1 MRTGGLNAHTLL
13 VHVHTLLDD
22 GNKGISKQ
30 KLIRLPQKIE
40 NDAKYGL
47 DNKIVFNLIGRLNAK
62 SLECIRQFFKKNLNL
77 MNGEWGNFS
86 IVFNRM
92 WRLKPDTDKPKNGL
106 DYFDCLLKT
115 GMRYLCSNIFNRFLC
130 NTAQYSLSGVELHA
144 NRIF

>member
-1 MRTGGLNAHTLL
+1 MRTG
-13 VHVHTLLDD
+13 DD

-40 NDAKYGL
+40 NDATEIYHAKYGL
-47 DNKIVFNLIGRLNAK
+47 HDKIVFNLIGRQNAK
-62 SLECIRQFFKKNLNL
+62 SLECIRQSFKKNLNL

-86 IVFNRM
+86 IVFNRT

-115 GMRYLCSNIFNRFLC
+115 DMRYLCSNIFNRFLC